1 MTNKEAVE
9 VIDKLIA
16 FERFCL
22 GNMPEYKRKISY
34 MRKEVEA
41 LELARKALE
50 GVTSCQNIG

>member
-1 MTNKEAVE
+1 MTNQEAIE

-34 MRKEVEA
+34 MLKEVDA

-50 GVTSCQNIG
+50 EVTP